1 MDMKQKTEIKK
12 RLEDLAKLNKGRLTP
27 SNVVIDAKPKAS
39 PLHDQFEWHNGTA
52 AELHRLWQARN
63 LIKTVKI
70 VVHTERRVVTSVR
83 YVRDPKADA
92 KEQGYVDVVTL
103 RSDKDMAFEA
113 LENEINRASVLMDRA
128 LDISEALELDD
139 MVGAIIERIDMV
151 KRRLEDRAA

>member
-1 MDMKQKTEIKK
+1 MNGAQKKAIEK
-12 RLEDLAKLNKGRLTP
+12 RLADLATLNRGRLTP
-27 SNVVIDAKPKAS
+27 SNVVADAKPKAS
-39 PLHDQFEWHNGTA
+39 PMHDQFEWHNGKA

-63 LIKTVKI
+63 LIKIVKI
-70 VVHTERRVVTSVR
+70 EVHTERRVVTSVR

-103 RSDKDMAFEA
+103 RSDKDLAFEA
-113 LENEINRASVLMDRA
+113 LESEINRASVLMDRA

-151 KRRLEDRAA
+151 KRRLLDRAA